1 MWRAR
6 PRRCPWRRRRRH
18 SWPCSSC
25 CGPWP
30 WLRALLLV
38 LGFPRGFAS
47 AGGSGAEVVSCG
59 RVRCKKTGL
68 VRLAA
73 MKAHGIMGRPN
84 VLTCIF

>member
-38 LGFPRGFAS
+38 LGFPRGF
-47 AGGSGAEVVSCG
+47 
-59 RVRCKKTGL
+59 GL
-68 VRLAA
+68 VRWSFGRRLGGGGCILR
-73 MKAHGIMGRPN
+73 KSGIQENGPSEA
-84 VLTCIF
+84 CC